1 MLNFHLNI
9 LGCYRL
15 FHRMKLI
22 LVVDMTAQET
32 MHFQM
37 HPKSTFIEILNS
49 GLLQGESSLT
59 LRIMI

>member
-1 MLNFHLNI
+1 
-9 LGCYRL
+9 
-15 FHRMKLI
+15 
-22 LVVDMTAQET
+22 MTAQET

-59 LRIMI
+59 LRIMIWKQLEEV